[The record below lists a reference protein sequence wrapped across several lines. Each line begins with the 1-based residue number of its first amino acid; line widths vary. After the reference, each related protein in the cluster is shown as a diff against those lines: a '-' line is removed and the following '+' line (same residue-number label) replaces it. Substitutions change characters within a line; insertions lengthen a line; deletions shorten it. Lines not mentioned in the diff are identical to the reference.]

1 MRTIPLAVLVTL
13 LAVIVSSRVARGDDG
28 AVVSRKL
35 SNGLIVHVEVDRR
48 RPRVGIAMGY
58 EVGSRDDPRGLSGLA
73 HLTEHLMFTGSAHV
87 DEGGHHARLEEVGA
101 TSIGGTTKLDR
112 TLYFE
117 EVPRGAWRRALWLER
132 DRLAYLL
139 VTLDEAR
146 LDREREVV
154 RNEWRLKS
162 GHGRITD
169 RSRAIYELLYPPS
182 HPYHRPRAILETG
195 TLKPPSDIDRIG
207 LTDVQWF
214 FQRHYRPSRA
224 TLAVVGDVD
233 AAEVVAEAE
242 RLLGSVRT
250 VGEDP
255 ARPTAPRWTRTTERV
270 GTMSVLDPRSGLVAG
285 WALPPPEHADHP
297 ALALLADHLE
307 SRDGPL
313 YGVLRERRLLDGL
326 RAFVVPSELGSLFV
340 IDVVGPKGA
349 NGGPVIDAIGRAVRA
364 LQRDGLDED
373 RTQHLIRRASVR
385 LAQRSERLVARA
397 VHLAERGEPLV
408 RARERIRV
416 LRASDLQRAATRW
429 LVPGHR
435 AILTFTPART
445 AGAAGRLEVRR

>member
-1 MRTIPLAVLVTL
+1 
-13 LAVIVSSRVARGDDG
+13 
-28 AVVSRKL
+28 
-35 SNGLIVHVEVDRR
+35 
-48 RPRVGIAMGY
+48 
-58 EVGSRDDPRGLSGLA
+58 
-73 HLTEHLMFTGSAHV
+73 
-87 DEGGHHARLEEVGA
+87 
-101 TSIGGTTKLDR
+101 
-112 TLYFE
+112 
-117 EVPRGAWRRALWLER
+117 
-132 DRLAYLL
+132 
-139 VTLDEAR
+139 
-146 LDREREVV
+146 
-154 RNEWRLKS
+154 
-162 GHGRITD
+162 
-169 RSRAIYELLYPPS
+169 
-182 HPYHRPRAILETG
+182 
-195 TLKPPSDIDRIG
+195 
-207 LTDVQWF
+207 
-214 FQRHYRPSRA
+214 
-224 TLAVVGDVD
+224 
-233 AAEVVAEAE
+233 
-242 RLLGSVRT
+242 
-250 VGEDP
+250 
-255 ARPTAPRWTRTTERV
+255 
-270 GTMSVLDPRSGLVAG
+270 MSVLDPRSGLVAG
-285 WALPPPEHADHP
+285 WALPTPEHADHP

-385 LAQRSERLVARA
+385 LAQRSERLVGRA